1 MIVDLKYQGPQLVS
15 IEGETA
21 KLSRFLGIGY
31 QDAYD
36 LTTRNWRGINRLY
49 RNRPEYMGLVA
60 EVGTAV
66 AAVVTGIKS
75 ISAAIK
81 GTDSKS
87 NLRSAIKAA
96 YADLAKKILEQKGI
110 VLPPFERAFD
120 TSGNV
125 TTELKTIIQ
134 TYQDKEAVSNA
145 QITQSSILTKDN
157 KNIAALAVLPLLA
170 IAAYSLLKKR

>member
-15 IEGETA
+15 IEGETE

-36 LTTRNWRGINRLY
+36 LTTRNWRGMNRLY

-60 EVGTAV
+60 EAV
-66 AAVVTGIKS
+66 AATTAIITGVKA
-75 ISAAIK
+75 ISSAIK

-87 NLRSAIKAA
+87 NLRAAIKTA

-110 VLPPFERAFD
+110 ALPPFERAFD
-120 TSGNV
+120 SSGNI
-125 TTELKTIIQ
+125 TTELNTIIK
-134 TYQDKEAVSNA
+134 TYQDKEKASNA
-145 QITQSSILTKDN
+145 QITQSSLLTKDN